1 MQIYRRRLTAVNPAV
16 RRHHLKLK
24 SRSLGDSRGDWE
36 FLWEALIQE
45 KNLSAEITAD
55 YCVLRKIAL
64 TGIIAKSGRFNKHL
78 PSRRLRKNESG
89 KTEFVLAWA
98 RETAI
103 DQDIV
108 LTQGDVR
115 AVQLAKAAPYT
126 GARYLV
132 EKLDQMTAACK

>member
-1 MQIYRRRLTAVNPAV
+1 MRGEIY
-16 RRHHLKLK
+16 
-24 SRSLGDSRGDWE
+24 WE
-36 FLWEALIQE
+36 FFWEALIQE

-115 AVQLAKAAPYT
+115 AVQLAKAALYT

-132 EKLDQMTAACK
+132 EKLDQMTAAERLQALAKGEAIDRLPCVPIVGNGACG